1 MKTYRAKFKTYLND
15 LGKRKPSPGGGSAVS
30 LAFCL
35 GVSLIEK
42 AINYSDPKKFKK
54 QIIILKN
61 LRNKAYIYVD
71 KDAYLFEKIM
81 NSKGAR
87 RLANICI
94 SEKMI
99 VDLAKNCQQVF
110 SLAKA
115 MESGIKKGIISDF
128 HIGLK
133 FVKITLFGCI
143 SNLEANSK
151 MFGKKNKHLGELK
164 KALRKCQ

>member
-1 MKTYRAKFKTYLND
+1 MKNYRKNFKIYLDD

-42 AINYSDPKKFKK
+42 AVNYSDTKKFKK
-54 QIIILKN
+54 QIAILKS
-61 LRNKAYIYVD
+61 LRKKIYAYID
-71 KDAYLFEKIM
+71 KDAYIFEKIM
-81 NSKGAR
+81 SSKGTK
-87 RLANICI
+87 RLANIYA

-99 VDLAKNCQQVF
+99 VDLAKSSQQVF

-115 MESGIKKGIISDF
+115 IESGIKKGIISDF

-133 FVKITLFGCI
+133 FVKIALFGCV
-143 SNLEANSK
+143 SNLEANAK
-151 MFGKKNKHLGELK
+151 MFSKKNKYIGEFK
-164 KALRKCQ
+164 KALRRWQ